1 MRVRVPGEMH
11 RDGEGGRPVREVM
24 TGNYASAYGAKL
36 ARAEVIAAYP
46 ITPQTSIVEKL
57 ADFVTTG
64 ELKAQFIPVES
75 EHSAMAACIAAQ
87 TAGARTYTATSSHG
101 LTLMHEVLIW
111 ASGARLPIVMT
122 NVSRAM
128 APPWSVWADH
138 MDSIAQRDTGWLQ
151 FYCQSNQEVLDTI
164 IMAYK
169 VCESG
174 AVMLPALVI
183 MDAFIS
189 SHTSEPVDLP
199 EQSLVDSF
207 LPPYSPDLKI
217 EVGKPMGFG
226 SLVKPDQYMEFRYKA
241 MQGMTAARDRI
252 LRVEKEFRSIF
263 GREHGG
269 LLDKYQCED
278 ADVVMVAAGSVA
290 ATARDV
296 VDYMRAKGHRVGLAR
311 LRSFR
316 PFPHEEVRT
325 LASKV
330 QGVAVLDRSYT
341 FGAAGAMFT
350 EIKASAYSVQKRP
363 VMKNYI
369 AGLGGRD
376 ITPRVLEK
384 IFEDIQVVSK
394 RGAEDEVE
402 WVDVAGLPR
411 RWR

>member
-1 MRVRVPGEMH
+1 MRM
-11 RDGEGGRPVREVM
+11 VM

-57 ADFVTTG
+57 AEFVATG
-64 ELKAQFIPVES
+64 ELKAKFIPVES

-101 LTLMHEVLIW
+101 LTLMHEVLMW

-128 APPWSVWADH
+128 APPWSVWVDH

-151 FYCQSNQEVLDTI
+151 FFCQSNQEVLDTI

-169 VCESG
+169 ICESTG
-174 AVMLPALVI
+174 VMLPAMI
-183 MDAFIS
+183 IEDAFIL
-189 SHTSEPVDLP
+189 SHTSEPVDVP
-199 EQSLVDSF
+199 EQQLVDSF
-207 LPPYSPDLKI
+207 LPSYSPDLKI
-217 EVGKPMGFG
+217 EVGKAWGFG

-241 MQGMTAARDRI
+241 MLAMKEAHDRI
-252 LRVEKEFRSIF
+252 LRVEQEFKHVF

-269 LLDKYQCED
+269 LLERYRCED
-278 ADVVMVAAGSVA
+278 ADTVLVTAGSVA
-290 ATARDV
+290 ATAKDV
-296 VDYMRAKGHRVGLAR
+296 VDALRANGKRVGLAR
-311 LRSFR
+311 IRAFR
-316 PFPHEEVRT
+316 PFPHDEIRS
-325 LASKV
+325 LASKLE
-330 QGVAVLDRSYT
+330 GIAVLDRSYT

-350 EIKASAYSVQKRP
+350 EVKASVYSCQKRP

-376 ITPRVLEK
+376 ITPKILER
-384 IFEDIQVVSK
+384 IFEDIQVIAK

>member
-1 MRVRVPGEMH
+1 M
-11 RDGEGGRPVREVM
+11 VM

-57 ADFVTTG
+57 AEFVASG
-64 ELKAQFIPVES
+64 DLKAKFIPVES

-87 TAGARTYTATSSHG
+87 TAGARTYTATSSQG
-101 LTLMHEVLIW
+101 LTLMHEVLMW

-128 APPWSVWADH
+128 APPWSVWVDH
-138 MDSIAQRDTGWLQ
+138 MDTVAQRDTGWLQ
-151 FYCQSNQEVLDTI
+151 FFCRSNQEVLDTV

-169 VCESG
+169 ICESRG
-174 AVMLPALVI
+174 VMLPAMIVE
-183 MDAFIS
+183 DAFIL
-189 SHTSEPVDLP
+189 SHTSEPVDVP
-199 EQSLVDSF
+199 DQALVDSF
-207 LPPYSPDLKI
+207 LPAYSPELKI
-217 EVGKPMGFG
+217 EVGKPLGFG

-241 MQGMTAARDRI
+241 MLGMKEARERI
-252 LRVEKEFRSIF
+252 LRVEQEFKHIF
-263 GREHGG
+263 GRDHGG
-269 LLDKYQCED
+269 LLELYKCVD

-290 ATARDV
+290 ATAMDV
-296 VDYMRAKGHRVGLAR
+296 VDTMRAKGVRVGLAR
-311 LRSFR
+311 LRAFR
-316 PFPHEEVRT
+316 PFPHEELRS
-325 LASKV
+325 LAAKTD
-330 QGVAVLDRSYT
+330 GIAVLDRSFT

-350 EIKASAYSVQKRP
+350 EVKASVYSCQKRP
-363 VMKNYI
+363 VVKNYI

-376 ITPRVLEK
+376 ITPKTLEK
-384 IFEDIQVVSK
+384 IFEDMLVVSK

>member
-1 MRVRVPGEMH
+1 MKT
-11 RDGEGGRPVREVM
+11 VM

-36 ARAEVIAAYP
+36 SRAEVIAAYP

-57 ADFVTTG
+57 ADFISSG
-64 ELKAQFIPVES
+64 ELKAAFIPVES
-75 EHSAMAACIAAQ
+75 EHSAMAACIAAE

-138 MDSIAQRDTGWLQ
+138 MDSVAQRDTGWLQ
-151 FYCQSNQEVLDTI
+151 FFCASNQEVLDTI

-169 VCESG
+169 VCESKG
-174 AVMLPALVI
+174 VMLPAMVI
-183 MDAFIS
+183 EDAFIL
-189 SHTSEPVDLP
+189 SHTSEPVDVP
-199 EQSLVDSF
+199 EQSAVDSF
-207 LPPYSPDLKI
+207 LPPYEPEVRI
-217 EVGKPMGFG
+217 EPGKARGFG

-241 MQGMTAARDRI
+241 ALAMREAKERFLT
-252 LRVEKEFRSIF
+252 VEKAFKSTF

-269 LLDKYQCED
+269 LLDKYWCDD
-278 ADVVMVAAGSVA
+278 AQFVLFAAGSVA
-290 ATARDV
+290 STARDV
-296 VDYMRAKGHRVGLAR
+296 VDTLRNRGFPVGLAR
-311 LRSFR
+311 IRAFR
-316 PFPHEEVRT
+316 PFPAEEVRA

-330 QGVAVLDRSYT
+330 EGIAVLDRSYT
-341 FGAAGAMFT
+341 FGAAGAMYT
-350 EIKASAYSVQKRP
+350 EVKAAACAGQKRP
-363 VMKNYI
+363 AMRNYI

-376 ITPRVLEK
+376 ITPAIIER
-384 IFEDIQVVSK
+384 IFEDIQVFAR
-394 RGAEDEVE
+394 RGEGSEVE